1 MTGTPIP
8 AIDQPVMP
16 DLDADLTAFL
26 ESLTE
31 RVRAGANWMVRKKIL
46 MDALV
51 AVEKLALMSEEERAM
66 LLDAVRQRMADGAPG
81 PSASAPPDEEPD
93 AAADGTGDSAE
104 GGEGD
109 TRTPPPAMLILLY
122 CGAVLESL
130 AETEI
135 RSAEQAMV
143 YALSIHPAHNQAAID
158 WSQSDPRNTRAMRK
172 LIRHDRRFKHLF
184 DSVSSLVKA
193 SQGPDSLS
201 A

>member
-1 MTGTPIP
+1 MNGTPIP

-16 DLDADLTAFL
+16 DLDKDLTAFL

-31 RVRAGANWMVRKKIL
+31 RVRAGSNWMVRKKIL
-46 MDALV
+46 LDALV
-51 AVEKLALMSEEERAM
+51 AVEKLALMTEEERDT
-66 LLDAVRQRMADGAPG
+66 LLDAVRLRMGDGAPE
-81 PSASAPPDEEPD
+81 PSASTSSDEEPGAATD
-93 AAADGTGDSAE
+93 GAGDTAAD
-104 GGEGD
+104 GD

-130 AETEI
+130 AEAEI

-158 WSQSDPRNTRAMRK
+158 WSQSDPRNAKAMRK

-193 SQGPDSLS
+193 SEGPEPLS

>member
-8 AIDQPVMP
+8 AIDQPVMA
-16 DLDADLTAFL
+16 DLDKDLTAFL

-31 RVRAGANWMVRKKIL
+31 RVRAGSNWMVRKKIL
-46 MDALV
+46 LDALT
-51 AVEKLALMSEEERAM
+51 AVEKLALMSEDERAV

-93 AAADGTGDSAE
+93 AAADGAGDPAD
-104 GGEGD
+104 GGEGE

-158 WSQSDPRNTRAMRK
+158 WSQSDPRNAKAMRK

-184 DSVSSLVKA
+184 DSVSTLVKA